1 MKFKLNVNITDDQYV
16 EFNKFHLLRSSYGK
30 KYMRNTRIVV
40 NVCMAFICLSF
51 LLIAVVTEAKSVYA
65 GFAAGVIT
73 AVVYNFCLEKV
84 LIGSVEKNIKKQ
96 LKDGLNL
103 YTANQTIEFYDD
115 KIVDYN
121 EDERS
126 EISFNKLEQVCSV
139 DGKYLYLYVS
149 AQSAHIIPLT
159 AFNSHREYEEFLEFI
174 ESRGKK
180 IEFYLPNSKTP
191 IDRPKSTKLT
201 EVASE
206 AITVLADEEV
216 EEPIEEAPT
225 EQNEEAVTDTSVA
238 EENNE
243 SDGKAAETT
252 PEPEEAPEAEAGTDD
267 QHIEDTSSI
276 EDKAKSEEN

>member
-1 MKFKLNVNITDDQYV
+1 MRFKLNVNITDDQYV

-30 KYMRNTRIVV
+30 KYIKNSRIVI
-40 NVCMAFICLSF
+40 NACMAFICLSF
-51 LLIAVVTEAKSVYA
+51 LLIAVVTKAKSVYA

-84 LIGSVEKNIKKQ
+84 LMGSVEKNIKKQ

-191 IDRPKSTKLT
+191 IDRPKSTTPPEDDTNTVST
-201 EVASE
+201 ETESE
-206 AITVLADEEV
+206 ERTEDHKISDGIPSETVELENISH
-216 EEPIEEAPT
+216 EPIA
-225 EQNEEAVTDTSVA
+225 
-238 EENNE
+238 
-243 SDGKAAETT
+243 
-252 PEPEEAPEAEAGTDD
+252 EAPEAEAGTDD
-267 QHIEDTSSI
+267 QHIEDTASK
-276 EDKAKSEEN
+276 EEKPENEEN